1 MSGPAAFFIVKSQHQ
16 RRTAR
21 TISSTLTDAE
31 TQPLE
36 YVIVPKGDQAV
47 PTQESSIQ
55 EYRAAIETLFEHSM
69 TEEEAACFRPEMASS
84 SCLSGSAKPG
94 PFHHV

>member
-1 MSGPAAFFIVKSQHQ
+1 MSDAPHEPSVPP
-16 RRTAR
+16 
-21 TISSTLTDAE
+21 LTDAE

-69 TEEEAACFRPEMASS
+69 TEEEAACFRPEMASKFVP
-84 SCLSGSAKPG
+84 LSAAQTRLLPPRVK
-94 PFHHV
+94 